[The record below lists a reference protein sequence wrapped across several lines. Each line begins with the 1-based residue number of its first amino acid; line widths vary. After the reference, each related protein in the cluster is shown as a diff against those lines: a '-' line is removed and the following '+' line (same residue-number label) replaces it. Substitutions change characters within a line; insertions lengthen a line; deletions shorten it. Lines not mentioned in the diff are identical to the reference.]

1 MFSRYL
7 AKGVRVENS
16 ADQPGFEEAVK
27 KKKRRDQRPEPRH
40 NQPFD
45 ARNMPM
51 SQLGSLKSKMGLNGP
66 NHPPVFQARR
76 ETRFDHLVQ

>member
-27 KKKRRDQRPEPRH
+27 KKKREIRDQ
-40 NQPFD
+40 NQGIIN
-45 ARNMPM
+45 R
-51 SQLGSLKSKMGLNGP
+51 LT
-66 NHPPVFQARR
+66 R
-76 ETRFDHLVQ
+76 ETCP